1 MTHEIPA
8 NQVPTPQ
15 EIEDVLREDPTDPRD
30 ENGTGEEADEQQL
43 GVSDEEVK
51 DLANDAEGG

>member
-1 MTHEIPA
+1 MAHEIPA

-15 EIEDVLREDPTDPRD
+15 EIEDLLREDPAGSRD
-30 ENGTGEEADEQQL
+30 ENGTSERADGQQL
-43 GVSDEEVK
+43 GVSDEAVK